1 VHTLLGVVWAGGIYW
16 LNPAFLWWLLPVVGA
31 LILSVPISVYSSRV
45 SWGRCLRAAG
55 FFVIPEEAWPPK
67 VLQGTQQNLKRA
79 GPPATFV
86 DAVVDPGTN
95 ALMCATGVARPRQS
109 AAIRTHRVRLV
120 EIALQGGPAA
130 LTSQQKMT
138 LLGDPVALSHLHFQV
153 WTSPAAHPVW
163 LTART
168 ATGRIAVSPGA

>member
-1 VHTLLGVVWAGGIYW
+1 VVWASGVYW

-55 FFVIPEEAWPPK
+55 FFVIPEETWPPK

-79 GPPATFV
+79 DPPATFV
-86 DAVVDPGTN
+86 DAVVDPSAN
-95 ALMCATGVARPRQS
+95 ALMCAVGVARPRQS
-109 AAIRTHRVRLV
+109 AAIRTHRVWLV
-120 EIALQGGPAA
+120 DIALQGGPAA

-138 LLGDPVALSHLHFQV
+138 LLGDPVALSHLHFQA

-163 LTART
+163 LAART